1 MSFNIQLYLNKNLK
15 KIFAIQILLTTVF
28 CNAESFSQSK
38 NQVSIKEMREKA
50 FVIWEGTNTKMTFLE
65 FAAYCAPI
73 FWFSPDEPELHLA
86 SGKNIQIPTYFPFE
100 LPSDSPV
107 VYYQIKD
114 IYPRNNYKGSV
125 FKKNYSDLN
134 NSVLDI
140 SKIEAID
147 LDYNHYYRF
156 ESGLGGHDHDT
167 EQSSFKIF
175 IEKRKKNG
183 TIYYTFVFL
192 QAIGKAHALSWYDNI
207 YSIDTSAFETKL
219 PFHILVEEGKHAS
232 CTDMNGDGYY
242 TPGYDVNQRTNDA
255 WGVRDVIRT
264 GTLFSSS
271 FESYMQ
277 KFRRPE
283 HRVFPPLPNDSKL
296 RKYYSDDSTIIYA
309 EYNAVYSLRPMPKPE
324 MAGRDKSLKKDM
336 EGYSQDLWPV
346 VIYKGRELFR
356 WFKAGQVI
364 SSVGISYRFD
374 NGLNGFSVTLPLLI
388 VKNVEAPIIGGWI
401 VNRFYM
407 QGKNLDNL
415 GYDILYTPSA
425 SRFLDSYVSAG
436 VEFED
441 INTTDSNN
449 VTTSSLD
456 TYFVM
461 ELGVKL
467 RANLRYSPLKFLGFI
482 SDFWGIRLGMKNKGF
497 SKISDINY
505 IFEVG
510 AGVW

>member
-1 MSFNIQLYLNKNLK
+1 
-15 KIFAIQILLTTVF
+15 
-28 CNAESFSQSK
+28 
-38 NQVSIKEMREKA
+38 
-50 FVIWEGTNTKMTFLE
+50 
-65 FAAYCAPI
+65 
-73 FWFSPDEPELHLA
+73 
-86 SGKNIQIPTYFPFE
+86 
-100 LPSDSPV
+100 
-107 VYYQIKD
+107 
-114 IYPRNNYKGSV
+114 
-125 FKKNYSDLN
+125 
-134 NSVLDI
+134 
-140 SKIEAID
+140 
-147 LDYNHYYRF
+147 
-156 ESGLGGHDHDT
+156 
-167 EQSSFKIF
+167 
-175 IEKRKKNG
+175 
-183 TIYYTFVFL
+183 
-192 QAIGKAHALSWYDNI
+192 
-207 YSIDTSAFETKL
+207 
-219 PFHILVEEGKHAS
+219 
-232 CTDMNGDGYY
+232 
-242 TPGYDVNQRTNDA
+242 
-255 WGVRDVIRT
+255 
-264 GTLFSSS
+264 
-271 FESYMQ
+271 
-277 KFRRPE
+277 
-283 HRVFPPLPNDSKL
+283 
-296 RKYYSDDSTIIYA
+296 
-309 EYNAVYSLRPMPKPE
+309 MPKPE
-324 MAGRDKSLKKDM
+324 MAGRDKTLKKDM

-467 RANLRYSPLKFLGFI
+467 RANVRYSPLKFLGFI

>member
-1 MSFNIQLYLNKNLK
+1 MNKHLK
-15 KIFAIQILLTTVF
+15 IIFVLQILIVILL
-28 CNAESFSQSK
+28 CNGKSFSQSDK
-38 NQVSIKEMREKA
+38 YVSTKEMKEKA

-65 FAAYCAPI
+65 FASYCAPI

-86 SGKNIQIPTYFPFE
+86 SGKNIKIPTYFPFE
-100 LPSDSPV
+100 KPCDSPV
-107 VYYQIKD
+107 VYYQIRD
-114 IYPRNNYKGSV
+114 IYPRNDYEGKV
-125 FKKNYSDLN
+125 FRKDYTDLN
-134 NSVLDI
+134 NSILDI

-175 IEKRKKNG
+175 IKKRKKNDS
-183 TIYYTFVFL
+183 TYYTFVFL
-192 QAIGKAHALSWYDNI
+192 EAIGKAHALSWYDNI
-207 YSIDTSAFETKL
+207 YSIDTSALETKL

-232 CTDMNGDGYY
+232 CTDMNGDGFY

-271 FESYMQ
+271 FENYMQ
-277 KFRRPE
+277 KPRRPE
-283 HRVFPPLPNDSKL
+283 HRVFPPLPKDSKI
-296 RKYYSDDSTIIYA
+296 RVNYTKDSIYA
-309 EYNAVYSLRPMPKPE
+309 EDNAVYALRPMPKPE
-324 MAGRDKSLKKDM
+324 KAGRDKVLKNDM
-336 EGYSQDLWPV
+336 ESYSEDLWPE
-346 VIYKGRELFR
+346 VIYKGDDLFG

-364 SSVGISYRFD
+364 NSIGLSYRFD
-374 NGLNGFSVTLPLLI
+374 DGLNGFSITMPLLI

-407 QGKNLDNL
+407 QGINLDNI

-436 VEFED
+436 VEFENL
-441 INTTDSNN
+441 NTTDSNN

-467 RANLRYSPLKFLGFI
+467 RANVKYTPLKFLGFI
-482 SDFWGIRLGMKNKGF
+482 SDFWGIRMGIKNKGF
-497 SKISDINY
+497 SNISDINY